1 MVGGTTP
8 PQSDSGEISRVLVL
22 NLLWQSK
29 RCSRTDQDISVLTTT
44 SLLSK
49 GCPKLIPSFHLQRA
63 QHLLINIPLLQN
75 GKNCLRPKPC
85 ARELPE
91 NARGLLL
98 VFWLLQ
104 SLTAQI
110 LPRLLLFIYFF
121 VGRADRFLDHLT
133 MHSLDLQISDH
144 PSAPE
149 FFVIAAEG

>member
-1 MVGGTTP
+1 MNHPSTGH
-8 PQSDSGEISRVLVL
+8 
-22 NLLWQSK
+22 
-29 RCSRTDQDISVLTTT
+29 
-44 SLLSK
+44 
-49 GCPKLIPSFHLQRA
+49 PKLIPSFLLQRA

-121 VGRADRFLDHLT
+121 IGCTDGLLDHLT
-133 MHSLDLQISDH
+133 VYSLDLQISDH
-144 PSAPE
+144 PPGPE
-149 FFVIAAEG
+149 FFVVATER